1 MINKDLLIDAPERR
15 SVHCTEFELRSDG
28 NTLRLEGYA
37 SVFDKP
43 YEVNGGPNGNGWD
56 EIVTRNA
63 FQRTLS
69 ESPDVHL
76 LINHDGLPLART
88 KSGTLRLGTDS
99 TGLLVDA
106 DLDRRDPDVQGL
118 EIKMARGDMD
128 EMSFAFR
135 VKKQSW
141 SADDTVRSL
150 DEISL
155 HKGDVSVVN
164 WGANPNTSAKILRN
178 AVRMLANGDI
188 DEEQLA
194 ELRAMSDEVDRAVDA
209 LRSTRTV
216 IDLGAAKDGIFSAAE
231 VRAVIDA
238 GEPDDSPLAQ
248 AVHDLVANTDG
259 VWCDPG
265 NTPELP
271 AEVPQAYSEKQ
282 DDTELRDVEAFARNL
297 VQRKTISVADAALI
311 CRNPDAP
318 KPLTIEEAEREVA

>member
-43 YEVNGGPNGNGWD
+43 YDVNGGPNGNGWD
-56 EIVTRNA
+56 EIVTRSA
-63 FQRTLS
+63 FDRTLS

-88 KSGTLRLGTDS
+88 KSGTLHLSTDS
-99 TGLLVDA
+99 TGLLTRA
-106 DLDRRDPDVQGL
+106 DLDRRDPDVKSL
-118 EIKMARGDMD
+118 EIKMERGDLD

-178 AVRMLANGDI
+178 AVRMLANGEIHED
-188 DEEQLA
+188 QLA
-194 ELRAMSDEVDRAVDA
+194 ELRAMSDEVDRAVEA
-209 LRSTRTV
+209 LRSTRTIV
-216 IDLGAAKDGIFSAAE
+216 DLA
-231 VRAVIDA
+231 VRATPEHRDPQDGDGPGP
-238 GEPDDSPLAQ
+238 GEPQDSPLAQ

-271 AEVPQAYSEKQ
+271 AEVPQAYSEKP

-297 VQRKTISVADAALI
+297 VQRGKISVADAALI

-318 KPLTIEEAEREVA
+318 KPFTIEEAEREVA